1 LGYESSQSREM
12 KTRSTRS
19 NVGCD
24 LSLLHVNSRPCKCTS
39 LSSRSHKRRLN
50 RPIIRMCILSLFLSS
65 TRKIKLKSPFNT
77 QTRGPQLLC
86 GYHVT
91 PIGRPLS
98 PHDLLGH
105 TPRVVI
111 HQEEEAS
118 SVTFI
123 IKEYLR
129 RLVIMST
136 DHTSVSHATGILGPL
151 L

>member
-1 LGYESSQSREM
+1 VY
-12 KTRSTRS
+12 
-19 NVGCD
+19 
-24 LSLLHVNSRPCKCTS
+24 
-39 LSSRSHKRRLN
+39 
-50 RPIIRMCILSLFLSS
+50 ILSLFLSS

-91 PIGRPLS
+91 PAYRKTSFSARLVGPY
-98 PHDLLGH
+98 
-105 TPRVVI
+105 TVVI